1 MNEEDERSAKLANLA
16 HCMEMGEKAYDGMY
30 EAHSFRDAN
39 DCYRD
44 AKEFFCDAIALAG
57 ELDLVDDLDSLR
69 KRLEHIKSVFR
80 SQFVQ

>member
-1 MNEEDERSAKLANLA
+1 MSEEDERSAKLANLA
-16 HCMEMGEKAYDGMY
+16 HYREMGEKAYDGMY

-44 AKEFFCDAIALAG
+44 AKEFFYDAIGLAD
-57 ELDLVDDLDSLR
+57 ELGLTEDLDSLR

-80 SQFVQ
+80 SQFAQ

>member
-1 MNEEDERSAKLANLA
+1 MNEEERQTRLASLA
-16 HCMEMGEKAYDGMY
+16 HSKQLGEKAYDAMY

-44 AKEFFCDAIALAG
+44 AKDSFYDAIGLAD
-57 ELDLVDDLDSLR
+57 ELGLAEELDSLR
-69 KRLEHIKSVFR
+69 KRLEHIKEVFR

>member
-1 MNEEDERSAKLANLA
+1 MSEEEERSAKLASLA
-16 HCMEMGEKAYDGMY
+16 HCREMGEKAYDGMY

-44 AKEFFCDAIALAG
+44 AKDFFYEAISLAD
-57 ELDLVDDLDSLR
+57 ELGLAEEQDTLR

-80 SQFVQ
+80 SQFAE